1 MSRTA
6 ETFRR
11 ITTDPRTTRRRRR
24 DERGMTTSEYAVGT
38 IGACTVG
45 GVLVQIAQSDWF
57 SNTLQS
63 IFNRIP
69 SLGLF

>member
-1 MSRTA
+1 MSR
-6 ETFRR
+6 F
-11 ITTDPRTTRRRRR
+11 PTRRSTRRPTRR

-38 IGACTVG
+38 VGACTVG

-57 SNTLQS
+57 NNMLKG
-63 IFNRIP
+63 FFDKIP